1 MRFSSRFCPVLYIIL
16 IFMITLPTW
25 ITLSRLVAVP
35 IIFGLF
41 IWQDSEL
48 TRLIALSVFIIAAI
62 TDWLDGYLARKLNQI
77 TELGKFLD
85 PLVDKVLTIA
95 LFLLFIE
102 LNQVPAW
109 AVFLIITRELLI
121 TAWRGAPS
129 SSSSN
134 SSEASTSQIVGA
146 NFWGKAKTV
155 MQIVA
160 IAALLVKLPYAI
172 AFFWIAV
179 VLTLISGILYVVPTS
194 KS

>member
-1 MRFSSRFCPVLYIIL
+1 
-16 IFMITLPTW
+16 MITLPTW
-25 ITLSRLVAVP
+25 VTLSRLIAVP

-41 IWQDSEL
+41 LWQDSEL

-102 LNQVPAW
+102 LGQVPAW

-129 SSSSN
+129 TGSQEVSG
-134 SSEASTSQIVGA
+134 ETSKPQIVGA

-155 MQIVA
+155 MQIIA
-160 IAALLVKLPYAI
+160 IAALLVKIPYAI

-179 VLTLISGILYVVPTS
+179 LLTLISGILYVVPAA
-194 KS
+194 KG

>member
-1 MRFSSRFCPVLYIIL
+1 
-16 IFMITLPTW
+16 MITLPTW
-25 ITLSRLVAVP
+25 ITLSRLIAVP

-48 TRLIALSVFIIAAI
+48 TRLISLSVFVIAAI

-102 LNQVPAW
+102 LDQVPAW

-134 SSEASTSQIVGA
+134 ASEATTSQIVGA

-160 IAALLVKLPYAI
+160 IAALLVKIPYAI

-179 VLTLISGILYVVPTS
+179 TLTLISGILYVVPMS

>member
-1 MRFSSRFCPVLYIIL
+1 
-16 IFMITLPTW
+16 MITLPTW
-25 ITLSRLVAVP
+25 VTLSRLIAVP

-41 IWQDSEL
+41 LWQDSEL

-102 LNQVPAW
+102 LGQVPAW

-129 SSSSN
+129 PSHEPSG
-134 SSEASTSQIVGA
+134 ETSKPQIIGA

-160 IAALLVKLPYAI
+160 IAALLVKIPYAI

-179 VLTLISGILYVVPTS
+179 ALTLISGILYVVPTP
-194 KS
+194 KG

>member
-1 MRFSSRFCPVLYIIL
+1 VSLSNL
-16 IFMITLPTW
+16 TLATW
-25 ITLSRLVAVP
+25 VTLSRLIAVP

-41 IWQDSEL
+41 HWQDSQL
-48 TRLIALSVFIIAAI
+48 TRLISLGVFSIAAI

-102 LNQVPAW
+102 LDQVPAW

-129 SSSSN
+129 GSSDQSDQA
-134 SSEASTSQIVGA
+134 ETKSTTKIIGA

-155 MQIVA
+155 IQIVA
-160 IAALLVKLPYAI
+160 IAALLIKIPYAI
-172 AFFWIAV
+172 ALFWMALL
-179 VLTLISGILYVVPTS
+179 LTLISGILYIVPAT
-194 KS
+194 KL

>member
-1 MRFSSRFCPVLYIIL
+1 
-16 IFMITLPTW
+16 MITLPTW
-25 ITLSRLVAVP
+25 VTLSRLIAVP

-41 IWQDSEL
+41 SWQDSEL
-48 TRLIALSVFIIAAI
+48 SRLIALSVFIIAAI

-102 LNQVPAW
+102 LDQVPAW
-109 AVFLIITRELLI
+109 GVFLIITRELLI

-129 SSSSN
+129 SMSSPAG
-134 SSEASTSQIVGA
+134 EETKSQIIGA

-155 MQIVA
+155 VQIVA
-160 IAALLVKLPYAI
+160 IAALIIKSPYAI
-172 AFFWIAV
+172 VLFWIAV
-179 VLTLISGILYVVPTS
+179 ALTLISGILYVVPS
-194 KS
+194 PKS

>member
-1 MRFSSRFCPVLYIIL
+1 ML
-16 IFMITLPTW
+16 TLPTW
-25 ITLSRLVAVP
+25 VTLSRLIAVP

-102 LNQVPAW
+102 LGQVPAW

-121 TAWRGAPS
+121 TAWRGAPTTANNS
-129 SSSSN
+129 TESN
-134 SSEASTSQIVGA
+134 QPQIIGA

-160 IAALLVKLPYAI
+160 IAALLIKIPYAI
-172 AFFWIAV
+172 AFFWLALA
-179 VLTLISGILYVVPTS
+179 LTLISGILYIVP
-194 KS
+194 KSDAKL

>member
-1 MRFSSRFCPVLYIIL
+1 VVQSTTFYFIWL
-16 IFMITLPTW
+16 FMITLPTW
-25 ITLSRLVAVP
+25 VTLSRLIAVP

-41 IWQDSEL
+41 LWQDSEL

-77 TELGKFLD
+77 TELGTFLD

-102 LNQVPAW
+102 LGQVPAW

-129 SSSSN
+129 
-134 SSEASTSQIVGA
+134 ASQEPDGETSKPQIIGA

-160 IAALLVKLPYAI
+160 IAALLVKIPYAI

-179 VLTLISGILYVVPTS
+179 VLTLISGILYIVPTP
-194 KS
+194 KN

>member
-1 MRFSSRFCPVLYIIL
+1 MSLST
-16 IFMITLPTW
+16 ITLPTW
-25 ITLSRLVAVP
+25 VTLSRLIAVP

-41 IWQDSEL
+41 LWQDSEL

-102 LNQVPAW
+102 LGQIPAW

-121 TAWRGAPS
+121 TAWRGAPTADP
-129 SSSSN
+129 
-134 SSEASTSQIVGA
+134 SEKKSTQIIGA

-160 IAALLVKLPYAI
+160 IAALLIKIPYAI
-172 AFFWIAV
+172 AFFWIALA
-179 VLTLISGILYVVPTS
+179 LTLISGILYIVPAP
-194 KS
+194 KI

>member
-1 MRFSSRFCPVLYIIL
+1 MSLST
-16 IFMITLPTW
+16 ITLPTW
-25 ITLSRLVAVP
+25 VTLSRLIAVP

-41 IWQDSEL
+41 LWQDSEL

-85 PLVDKVLTIA
+85 PLVDKVVTIA

-102 LNQVPAW
+102 LGQIPAW

-121 TAWRGAPS
+121 TAWRGAPTAAS
-129 SSSSN
+129 DA
-134 SSEASTSQIVGA
+134 SEKKTTQIIGA

-160 IAALLVKLPYAI
+160 IAALLIKIPYAI
-172 AFFWIAV
+172 AFFWIALA
-179 VLTLISGILYVVPTS
+179 LTLISGILYIVPAP
-194 KS
+194 KI

>member
-1 MRFSSRFCPVLYIIL
+1 MTFST
-16 IFMITLPTW
+16 ITLPTW
-25 ITLSRLVAVP
+25 VTLSRLIAIP

-48 TRLIALSVFIIAAI
+48 TRLIALTVFLIAAV

-102 LNQVPAW
+102 LGQVPAW
-109 AVFLIITRELLI
+109 AVFVIITRELLI

-129 SSSSN
+129 S
-134 SSEASTSQIVGA
+134 ASDAGTSPIIAA
-146 NFWGKAKTV
+146 NLWGKAKTV

-160 IAALLVKLPYAI
+160 IAALLVKIPYAI

-179 VLTLISGILYVVPTS
+179 ALTLISGILYVVPTS

>member
-1 MRFSSRFCPVLYIIL
+1 MLFST
-16 IFMITLPTW
+16 ITLPTW
-25 ITLSRLVAVP
+25 VTLSRLIAVP

-77 TELGKFLD
+77 TELGTFLD

-102 LNQVPAW
+102 LDQVPAW

-129 SSSSN
+129 ASFSN
-134 SSEASTSQIVGA
+134 SEFSNSEFSNLGQTSKPQIIGA
-146 NFWGKAKTV
+146 NLWGKAKTV

-160 IAALLVKLPYAI
+160 IAALLVKIPYAI
-172 AFFWIAV
+172 GLFWVAV
-179 VLTLISGILYVVPTS
+179 ALTLISGILYVVPPPKT
-194 KS
+194 

>member
-1 MRFSSRFCPVLYIIL
+1 
-16 IFMITLPTW
+16 MITLPTW
-25 ITLSRLVAVP
+25 VTLSRLIAVP

-41 IWQDSEL
+41 LWQDSEL

-102 LNQVPAW
+102 LGQVPAW

-129 SSSSN
+129 ASN
-134 SSEASTSQIVGA
+134 QEISGETSKPQIIGA

-155 MQIVA
+155 VQIVA
-160 IAALLVKLPYAI
+160 IAALLVKIPYAI
-172 AFFWIAV
+172 AFFWMAV
-179 VLTLISGILYVVPTS
+179 ALTLISGILYVVPAS
-194 KS
+194 KE

>member
-1 MRFSSRFCPVLYIIL
+1 ML
-16 IFMITLPTW
+16 TLPTW
-25 ITLSRLVAVP
+25 VTLSRLIAVP

-48 TRLIALSVFIIAAI
+48 SRLIALSVFIIAAI

-102 LNQVPAW
+102 LDQVPAW

-129 SSSSN
+129 AESSNESKEQESSKSSS
-134 SSEASTSQIVGA
+134 IVGA
-146 NFWGKAKTV
+146 NIWGKAKTV

-160 IAALLVKLPYAI
+160 IAALLIKIPYAI
-172 AFFWIAV
+172 LFFWLALA
-179 VLTLISGILYVVPTS
+179 LTLISGFLYVVPS
-194 KS
+194 LKP

>member
-1 MRFSSRFCPVLYIIL
+1 
-16 IFMITLPTW
+16 MITLPTW
-25 ITLSRLVAVP
+25 VTLSRLIAVP

-41 IWQDSEL
+41 LWQDSEL

-102 LNQVPAW
+102 LGQVPAW
-109 AVFLIITRELLI
+109 AVFLIVTRELLI

-129 SSSSN
+129 ASSQET
-134 SSEASTSQIVGA
+134 SSEVSKPQIIGA

-160 IAALLVKLPYAI
+160 IAALLVKMPYAI

-179 VLTLISGILYVVPTS
+179 ALTLISGILYVVPVS
-194 KS
+194 KN

>member
-1 MRFSSRFCPVLYIIL
+1 MNFYLSA
-16 IFMITLPTW
+16 ITLPTW
-25 ITLSRLVAVP
+25 VTLSRLIAVP

-48 TRLIALSVFIIAAI
+48 TRWIALTVFAIAAV

-102 LNQVPAW
+102 LGQVPAW
-109 AVFLIITRELLI
+109 AVFVIITRELLI

-129 SSSSN
+129 
-134 SSEASTSQIVGA
+134 ASKDSAAGATVVGA
-146 NFWGKAKTV
+146 NIWGKAKTV
-155 MQIVA
+155 VQILA
-160 IAALLVKLPYAI
+160 IAALMIKLPYAI
-172 AFFWIAV
+172 AIFWLAV
-179 VLTLISGILYVVPTS
+179 LLTLISGILYIVPSSRT
-194 KS
+194 

>member
-1 MRFSSRFCPVLYIIL
+1 
-16 IFMITLPTW
+16 MITLPTW
-25 ITLSRLVAVP
+25 VTLSRLIAVP

-41 IWQDSEL
+41 LWQDSEL
-48 TRLIALSVFIIAAI
+48 SRLIALSVFIIAAI

-102 LNQVPAW
+102 LGQVPAW
-109 AVFLIITRELLI
+109 AVFLIIMRELLI

-129 SSSSN
+129 
-134 SSEASTSQIVGA
+134 TSQETSGETSKPQIIGA

-160 IAALLVKLPYAI
+160 IAALLVKIPYAI

-179 VLTLISGILYVVPTS
+179 ALTLISGILYVVPTS
-194 KS
+194 KN

>member
-1 MRFSSRFCPVLYIIL
+1 MTFSNLST
-16 IFMITLPTW
+16 ITLPTW
-25 ITLSRLVAVP
+25 VTLSRLIAVP

-41 IWQDSEL
+41 SWQTSEL
-48 TRLIALSVFIIAAI
+48 TRWIALSVFLIAAI

-102 LNQVPAW
+102 LGQVPAW

-121 TAWRGAPS
+121 TAWRGAPTGN
-129 SSSSN
+129 SSN
-134 SSEASTSQIVGA
+134 SDSEESPTTKSPSIIGA
-146 NFWGKAKTV
+146 NIWGKAKTV

-160 IAALLVKLPYAI
+160 IAALLINIPYAI

-179 VLTLISGILYVVPTS
+179 VLTLISGIIYVVPVSNTS
-194 KS
+194 L

>member
-1 MRFSSRFCPVLYIIL
+1 
-16 IFMITLPTW
+16 MITLPTW
-25 ITLSRLVAVP
+25 VTLSRLIAVP

-41 IWQDSEL
+41 LWQDSEL

-102 LNQVPAW
+102 LGQVPAW

-129 SSSSN
+129 VSSQEVSG
-134 SSEASTSQIVGA
+134 ETSKPQIIGA

-160 IAALLVKLPYAI
+160 IAALLVKIPYAI

-179 VLTLISGILYVVPTS
+179 ALTLISGILYVVPTS
-194 KS
+194 KN

>member
-1 MRFSSRFCPVLYIIL
+1 
-16 IFMITLPTW
+16 MITLPTW
-25 ITLSRLVAVP
+25 VTLSRLIAVP

-41 IWQDSEL
+41 LWQDSEL
-48 TRLIALSVFIIAAI
+48 SRLIALSVFIIAAI

-95 LFLLFIE
+95 LFLLFIQ
-102 LNQVPAW
+102 LGQVPAW
-109 AVFLIITRELLI
+109 GVFLIVTRELLI

-129 SSSSN
+129 P
-134 SSEASTSQIVGA
+134 SSEASKPQIVGA

-160 IAALLVKLPYAI
+160 IAALLVKIPYAI

-179 VLTLISGILYVVPTS
+179 VLTLISGILYVVPAS
-194 KS
+194 KTQL

>member
-1 MRFSSRFCPVLYIIL
+1 MLSN
-16 IFMITLPTW
+16 ITLPTW
-25 ITLSRLVAVP
+25 VTLSRLIAVP

-77 TELGKFLD
+77 TEIGKFLD

-102 LNQVPAW
+102 LGQVPAW

-121 TAWRGAPS
+121 TAWRGAPTAA
-129 SSSSN
+129 N
-134 SSEASTSQIVGA
+134 DASETNKPQIIGA

-160 IAALLVKLPYAI
+160 IAALLIKIPYAI
-172 AFFWIAV
+172 AFFWLALA
-179 VLTLISGILYVVPTS
+179 LTLISGIIYIVPRS
-194 KS
+194 DA

>member
-1 MRFSSRFCPVLYIIL
+1 
-16 IFMITLPTW
+16 MITLPTW
-25 ITLSRLVAVP
+25 VTLSRLIAIP

-41 IWQDSEL
+41 LWQDSEL

-62 TDWLDGYLARKLNQI
+62 TDWLDGYLARRLNQI

-102 LNQVPAW
+102 LGQVPAW

-121 TAWRGAPS
+121 TAWRGTPS
-129 SSSSN
+129 ASSQEISG
-134 SSEASTSQIVGA
+134 ETSKPQIIGA

-160 IAALLVKLPYAI
+160 IAALLVKIPYAI

-179 VLTLISGILYVVPTS
+179 ALTLISGILYVVPTS
-194 KS
+194 KN

>member
-1 MRFSSRFCPVLYIIL
+1 MTFST
-16 IFMITLPTW
+16 ITLPTW
-25 ITLSRLVAVP
+25 VTLSRLIAIP

-48 TRLIALSVFIIAAI
+48 TRLIALTVFLIAAV

-102 LNQVPAW
+102 LGQVPAW
-109 AVFLIITRELLI
+109 AVFVIITRELLI

-129 SSSSN
+129 SSSD
-134 SSEASTSQIVGA
+134 AGTSPIIAA
-146 NFWGKAKTV
+146 NLWGKAKTV

-160 IAALLVKLPYAI
+160 IAALLVKIPYAI

-179 VLTLISGILYVVPTS
+179 ALTLISGILYVVPTS
-194 KS
+194 EN

>member
-1 MRFSSRFCPVLYIIL
+1 
-16 IFMITLPTW
+16 MITLPTW
-25 ITLSRLVAVP
+25 VTLSRLIAVP

-41 IWQDSEL
+41 LWQDSEL

-102 LNQVPAW
+102 LGQVPAW
-109 AVFLIITRELLI
+109 GVFLIITRELLI
-121 TAWRGAPS
+121 TVWRGAPS
-129 SSSSN
+129 ADTSG
-134 SSEASTSQIVGA
+134 EANTTQIIGA

-160 IAALLVKLPYAI
+160 IAALLIKLPYAI

-179 VLTLISGILYVVPTS
+179 ALTLISGILYVVPAS
-194 KS
+194 QN

>member
-1 MRFSSRFCPVLYIIL
+1 
-16 IFMITLPTW
+16 MITLPTW
-25 ITLSRLVAVP
+25 VTLSRLIAVP

-41 IWQDSEL
+41 LWQDSEL
-48 TRLIALSVFIIAAI
+48 SRLIALSVFIIAAI

-102 LNQVPAW
+102 LGQVPAW

-129 SSSSN
+129 
-134 SSEASTSQIVGA
+134 ASAQEVSGETSKPQIIGA
-146 NFWGKAKTV
+146 SFWGKAKTV

-160 IAALLVKLPYAI
+160 IAALLVKIPYAI

-179 VLTLISGILYVVPTS
+179 ALTLISGILYVVPTS
-194 KS
+194 KN

>member
-1 MRFSSRFCPVLYIIL
+1 MSLST
-16 IFMITLPTW
+16 ITLPTW
-25 ITLSRLVAVP
+25 VTLSRLIAVP

-41 IWQDSEL
+41 LWQDSEL

-95 LFLLFIE
+95 MFLLFIE
-102 LNQVPAW
+102 LGQIPAW

-121 TAWRGAPS
+121 TAWRGAPTADP
-129 SSSSN
+129 
-134 SSEASTSQIVGA
+134 SEKKSTQIIGA

-160 IAALLVKLPYAI
+160 IAALLIKIPYAI
-172 AFFWIAV
+172 AFFWIALA
-179 VLTLISGILYVVPTS
+179 LTLISGILYIVPAP
-194 KS
+194 KI

>member
-1 MRFSSRFCPVLYIIL
+1 
-16 IFMITLPTW
+16 MITLPTW
-25 ITLSRLVAVP
+25 ITLSRLIAVP

-48 TRLIALSVFIIAAI
+48 TRLIALSVFVIAAI

-102 LNQVPAW
+102 LDQVPAW

-121 TAWRGAPS
+121 TAWRGSPS
-129 SSSSN
+129 SASSN
-134 SSEASTSQIVGA
+134 SDQEIIGA

-155 MQIVA
+155 IQIVA
-160 IAALLVKLPYAI
+160 IAALLIKIPYAI
-172 AFFWIAV
+172 GLFWMAV
-179 VLTLISGILYVVPTS
+179 ALTLISGFLYVVPTT
-194 KS
+194 KT

>member
-1 MRFSSRFCPVLYIIL
+1 MLFST
-16 IFMITLPTW
+16 ITLPTW
-25 ITLSRLVAVP
+25 VTLSRLIAVP

-41 IWQDSEL
+41 LWQDSEV

-102 LNQVPAW
+102 LGQVPAW
-109 AVFLIITRELLI
+109 GVFLIITRELLI

-129 SSSSN
+129 A
-134 SSEASTSQIVGA
+134 SSEASKPQIIGA

-179 VLTLISGILYVVPTS
+179 VLTLISGILYVVPAS
-194 KS
+194 KT

>member
-1 MRFSSRFCPVLYIIL
+1 
-16 IFMITLPTW
+16 MITLPTW
-25 ITLSRLVAVP
+25 VTLSRLIAVP

-41 IWQDSEL
+41 LWQDSEL
-48 TRLIALSVFIIAAI
+48 SRLIALSVFIIAAI

-85 PLVDKVLTIA
+85 PLVDKVLMIA

-102 LNQVPAW
+102 LGQVPAW

-129 SSSSN
+129 TSSQDISSSEVSKP
-134 SSEASTSQIVGA
+134 QIIGA

-160 IAALLVKLPYAI
+160 IAALLVKIPYAI

-179 VLTLISGILYVVPTS
+179 ALTLISGILYVVPTS
-194 KS
+194 KG

>member
-1 MRFSSRFCPVLYIIL
+1 MTFSQLST
-16 IFMITLPTW
+16 ITLPTW
-25 ITLSRLVAVP
+25 VTLSRLIAVP

-41 IWQDSEL
+41 SWQTSEL
-48 TRLIALSVFIIAAI
+48 TRWIALSVFLIAGI

-102 LNQVPAW
+102 LGQVPAW

-121 TAWRGAPS
+121 TAWRGAPTGNSDSKSQESPTTKS
-129 SSSSN
+129 SS
-134 SSEASTSQIVGA
+134 IIGA
-146 NFWGKAKTV
+146 NIWGKAKTV

-160 IAALLVKLPYAI
+160 IAALLINIPYAI
-172 AFFWIAV
+172 AFFWIALL
-179 VLTLISGILYVVPTS
+179 LTLISGIIYVVPTANTS
-194 KS
+194 L

>member
-1 MRFSSRFCPVLYIIL
+1 
-16 IFMITLPTW
+16 MITLPTW
-25 ITLSRLVAVP
+25 VTLSRLIAIP

-41 IWQDSEL
+41 LWQDSEL
-48 TRLIALSVFIIAAI
+48 SRLIALSVFIIAAI

-102 LNQVPAW
+102 LGQVPAW

-129 SSSSN
+129 TASQ
-134 SSEASTSQIVGA
+134 EASGETS
-146 NFWGKAKTV
+146 
-155 MQIVA
+155 
-160 IAALLVKLPYAI
+160 
-172 AFFWIAV
+172 
-179 VLTLISGILYVVPTS
+179 
-194 KS
+194 

>member
-1 MRFSSRFCPVLYIIL
+1 
-16 IFMITLPTW
+16 MITLPTW
-25 ITLSRLVAVP
+25 VTLSRLIAVP

-41 IWQDSEL
+41 LWQDSEL

-95 LFLLFIE
+95 LFLLFIQ
-102 LNQVPAW
+102 LGQVPAW
-109 AVFLIITRELLI
+109 GVFLIITRELLI

-129 SSSSN
+129 A
-134 SSEASTSQIVGA
+134 SSEASKPQIIGA

-160 IAALLVKLPYAI
+160 IAALLVKIPYAI

-179 VLTLISGILYVVPTS
+179 ALTLISGILYVVPAPKTQL
-194 KS
+194 

>member
-1 MRFSSRFCPVLYIIL
+1 MLFST
-16 IFMITLPTW
+16 ITLPTW
-25 ITLSRLVAVP
+25 VTLSRLIAVP

-77 TELGKFLD
+77 TELGTFLD

-102 LNQVPAW
+102 LGQVPAW

-129 SSSSN
+129 PSSST
-134 SSEASTSQIVGA
+134 SSETTKPQIIGA
-146 NFWGKAKTV
+146 NLWGKAKTV

-160 IAALLVKLPYAI
+160 IAALLVKIPYAI
-172 AFFWIAV
+172 GLFWVAV
-179 VLTLISGILYVVPTS
+179 ALTLISGILYIVPPPKT
-194 KS
+194 